1 MKTYAEFYQH
11 GIDWK
16 NTGIKPI
23 VPILGSDGMLA
34 LDNRL
39 NRFNTIEKAKEVA
52 KNHFQAS
59 RIIGFKL
66 LRGANILDA
75 KEITDLIKL

>member
-1 MKTYAEFYQH
+1 MKTYAEFYQY

-23 VPILGSDGMLA
+23 VPILGSDGIFA

-39 NRFNTIEKAKEVA
+39 NRFNAIEKAKEVA
-52 KNHFQAS
+52 SHHYNKS
-59 RIIGFKL
+59 SIIGFKL
-66 LRGANILDA
+66 LRGADILDA

>member
-1 MKTYAEFYQH
+1 MKTYVEFYQY

-23 VPILGSDGMLA
+23 VPILGSDGIKC
-34 LDNRL
+34 LDSRL
-39 NRFNTIEKAKEVA
+39 NRSNMIYKAKELA
-52 KNHFQAS
+52 RNNFKAGC
-59 RIIGFKL
+59 IIGFKM

-75 KEITDLIKL
+75 KEITELILL

>member
-1 MKTYAEFYQH
+1 MKTYVEFYQY

-16 NTGIKPI
+16 NTGVKPI
-23 VPILGSDGMLA
+23 VPILGTEGVFP

-39 NRFNTIEKAKEVA
+39 NRFNTIEKAKDVA
-52 KNHFQAS
+52 KNHFLSS

-66 LRGANILDA
+66 LRGSSILNA